1 MTHVYSIFDVLFLV
15 WMKQCVRWNTIAVKP
30 SEKAVNS
37 RVCESKLHGKSICL
51 FLWGLMSCWFSSRQN
66 DYSCTVY
73 QKWESW
79 PCLVTFHCSWNDA
92 HNRDLWRYQ
101 VWYVFLRISF
111 YYSSCF
117 HSLRSRCINA
127 QSDLFTF
134 LMNCTANSIV
144 WWNSNFKT
152 RSKNCS
158 AIWEN
163 NLARLYFDQ
172 YLHQSY
178 HSNQSVNY
186 LSNLI
191 GFRRGVNSAST
202 WPS

>member
-15 WMKQCVRWNTIAVKP
+15 CMKQCVRWNTIAVKP

-51 FLWGLMSCWFSSRQN
+51 FLWGLMNCWFSSRQN

-101 VWYVFLRISF
+101 VWYVFLFSISVCRF
-111 YYSSCF
+111 F
-117 HSLRSRCINA
+117 LR
-127 QSDLFTF
+127 LFTLILKF
-134 LMNCTANSIV
+134 IIHMTDLVCQTYLFWEI
-144 WWNSNFKT
+144 
-152 RSKNCS
+152 SKFE
-158 AIWEN
+158 IWK
-163 NLARLYFDQ
+163 LK
-172 YLHQSY
+172 
-178 HSNQSVNY
+178 
-186 LSNLI
+186 
-191 GFRRGVNSAST
+191 
-202 WPS
+202 